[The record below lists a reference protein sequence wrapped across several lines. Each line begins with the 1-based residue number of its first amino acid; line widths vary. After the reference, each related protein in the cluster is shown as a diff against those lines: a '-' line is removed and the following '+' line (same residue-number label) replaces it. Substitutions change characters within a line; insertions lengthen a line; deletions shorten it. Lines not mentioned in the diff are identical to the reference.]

1 MIRFLSIRD
10 LAVVDRLEVEFS
22 DGFNVLTGETGAG
35 KSIIVGALGLLVGGR
50 ATNDLV
56 RTGCPKAVVEGTFEN
71 VTGEECIVRR
81 EISTNG
87 RSRIFIDDGL
97 ATVGKLRQLGKSLVD
112 IHGQHEHQALLEPQ
126 NHVRYLD
133 SYAGHV
139 ELVACVL
146 SGYREWRKLE
156 SDLRDEIERRN
167 STSENLDFLN
177 FQLNEIEAI
186 APAEGEDDRLLAE
199 RARLANA
206 ERLVLLASQ
215 AYEELYESDSS
226 VMSSL
231 GAIWKN
237 LEELEAID
245 ESFVGGAENRETIL
259 NALSEISEGLR
270 SYPMQIETSPER
282 LAVVEERLASLETVK
297 RKYGG
302 SLSEVE
308 EFRNGLVRQIDGI
321 AGSENKTKQLRDRL
335 ETARKAFVTESEK
348 LSRCRVEAARKLK
361 VEFENEIAELA
372 IPNCVFDVR
381 IEALPCEEEWRE
393 TGLDNVEFFFSAN
406 EGEVPKPLART
417 ASGGELSRVM
427 LALKTLGRT
436 DLARKTLVFDEVDA
450 GVGGE
455 AAERIGRRLAS
466 LGEDFQVLSVTHSP
480 QVAVHGEH
488 HFSVRKTVRAGRSV
502 TSIERLSADEER
514 AVELSRLM
522 TGGVEAIGVDTA
534 IALLEAKRKAKA
546 KGESPKND

>member
-112 IHGQHEHQALLEPQ
+112 IHGQHEHQALLGPQ

-215 AYEELYESDSS
+215 AYEDLYESDSS

-282 LAVVEERLASLETVK
+282 LAVVEERLAALETIK

-302 SLSEVE
+302 SVKQVE

-321 AGSENKTKQLRDRL
+321 AGSENKTKQLRERV
-335 ETARKAFVTESEK
+335 ETARKAFVAESEK
-348 LSRCRVEAARKLK
+348 LSRCRVEAAGKLK
-361 VEFENEIAELA
+361 VEFENEIAALA
-372 IPNCVFDVR
+372 IANCVFEVR
-381 IEALPCEEEWRE
+381 IEALPFEEEWRE

-406 EGEVPKPLART
+406 EGETPKPLART

-546 KGESPKND
+546 KGESSRND

>member
-215 AYEELYESDSS
+215 AYEELYESC
-226 VMSSL
+226 L
-231 GAIWKN
+231 
-237 LEELEAID
+237 L
-245 ESFVGGAENRETIL
+245 
-259 NALSEISEGLR
+259 
-270 SYPMQIETSPER
+270 YTSP
-282 LAVVEERLASLETVK
+282 SP
-297 RKYGG
+297 
-302 SLSEVE
+302 
-308 EFRNGLVRQIDGI
+308 
-321 AGSENKTKQLRDRL
+321 RDA
-335 ETARKAFVTESEK
+335 T
-348 LSRCRVEAARKLK
+348 LSRM
-361 VEFENEIAELA
+361 
-372 IPNCVFDVR
+372 PS
-381 IEALPCEEEWRE
+381 
-393 TGLDNVEFFFSAN
+393 SA
-406 EGEVPKPLART
+406 
-417 ASGGELSRVM
+417 
-427 LALKTLGRT
+427 
-436 DLARKTLVFDEVDA
+436 
-450 GVGGE
+450 
-455 AAERIGRRLAS
+455 
-466 LGEDFQVLSVTHSP
+466 
-480 QVAVHGEH
+480 
-488 HFSVRKTVRAGRSV
+488 
-502 TSIERLSADEER
+502 
-514 AVELSRLM
+514 
-522 TGGVEAIGVDTA
+522 
-534 IALLEAKRKAKA
+534 
-546 KGESPKND
+546 